1 MIEVKDNGEGMGPD
15 DLVKAVEKYSTSKIK
30 SLEDLYEVMTFG
42 FRGEALASISSVSQF
57 FMSSK
62 LQESTSGMSINNTQ
76 DGGWQQQ
83 EIAHERG
90 TIVRVEHIF
99 YNTPARLNYLKQAR
113 SEYLKIAD
121 FIQKMSLVY
130 PDCSFLLEHDD
141 KKTFFVSHDQ

>member
-1 MIEVKDNGEGMGPD
+1 MRLSNGGIDIIEVRDNGEGMGSD

-76 DGGWQQQ
+76 DG
-83 EIAHERG
+83 
-90 TIVRVEHIF
+90 
-99 YNTPARLNYLKQAR
+99 
-113 SEYLKIAD
+113 
-121 FIQKMSLVY
+121 
-130 PDCSFLLEHDD
+130 
-141 KKTFFVSHDQ
+141 